1 MAIEP
6 TCKGITMSTATSCV
20 HDLSSLLALQKSAFA
35 SAGRIDADTRR
46 QRLQQVIDLL
56 VHNHQALTTAIDQD
70 FGGRP
75 AGFSLMNDVLGALA
89 SLKYAR
95 DHLQEWM
102 QDEPREMFAP
112 YDQLGASAWVMHQPK
127 GTVGILGTWNAPLYT
142 LFSPLASA
150 LAAGNRAILK
160 PSEVVPR
167 TAELV
172 ARLCAEHLDPLVVA
186 VVNGGPE
193 LGEAFSS
200 QPFDHLVFTGSTA
213 VGRQVMG
220 NAAKNLVP
228 VTLELGGKSPVIVSR
243 TADLNKTAFSIA
255 AGKICNG
262 GQVCINPDLVY
273 VPKVQLESFLDA
285 LRSAYRDL
293 NPTVAGN
300 LDVVAVVNQRH
311 LDRVEGL
318 VEDAQVRGAR
328 IECLPEPLALDARER
343 RRPLRAVVDPAPDS
357 LIMHEEIF
365 GPAMVVLSYDDLDQV
380 IAQINSRPRPLAL
393 YYFGE
398 DAQEQRY
405 VLEHT
410 LSGGVTINDVMMH
423 AAMHDAP
430 FGGVGASGMGHYHG
444 REGFLEFSHMRTVF
458 KASTHDPRREWGLL
472 PPYGEHYLAAMLAG
486 VTCD

>member
-1 MAIEP
+1 
-6 TCKGITMSTATSCV
+6 MSTAASCV
-20 HDLSSLLALQKSAFA
+20 QDLSSLLAQQKSAFA
-35 SAGRIDADTRR
+35 SAGSVSADTRR

-56 VHNHQALTTAIDQD
+56 VQNHEALTTAIDLD

-102 QDEPREMFAP
+102 QDEPREMFSP
-112 YDQLGASAWVMHQPK
+112 YDQLGARAWVMHQPK

-172 ARLCAEHLDPLVVA
+172 ARLCAEYLDPLVVA

-200 QPFDHLVFTGSTA
+200 QPFNHLVFTGSTA
-213 VGRQVMG
+213 IGRLVMG

-273 VPKVQLESFLDA
+273 VPTAQLESFLDT
-285 LRSAYRDL
+285 LRSVYRDL

-300 LDVVAVVNQRH
+300 PDVVAVVNQRH
-311 LDRVEGL
+311 LDRVEDL
-318 VEDAQVRGAR
+318 IEDAQVRGAR
-328 IECLPEPLALDARER
+328 IECLPEPLAVDTQDR
-343 RRPLRAVVDPAPDS
+343 RRPLRVVIDPAPDS

-380 IAQINSRPRPLAL
+380 IAEINGRPRPLAL

-398 DAQEQRY
+398 DAQEQRH

-410 LSGGVTINDVMMH
+410 LSGGVTLNDVMMH
-423 AAMHDAP
+423 AALHDAP

-458 KASTHDPRREWGLL
+458 KASAHDPRREWGLL

-486 VTCD
+486 VTSD

>member
-1 MAIEP
+1 
-6 TCKGITMSTATSCV
+6 MSSAK
-20 HDLSSLLALQKSAFA
+20 DLSNLLAQQKSAFA
-35 SAGRIDADTRR
+35 SAGSVSADTRR

-56 VHNHQALTTAIDQD
+56 VQNHEALTAAIDQD

-75 AGFSLMNDVLGALA
+75 VGFSLMNDVLGTLA
-89 SLKYAR
+89 SLKHAR

-102 QDEPREMFAP
+102 QDEPREMFSP
-112 YDQLGASAWVMHQPK
+112 YDQLGARAWVMHQPK

-172 ARLCAEHLDPLVVA
+172 ARLCAEHLDPQVVA
-186 VVNGGPE
+186 VVNGGPD

-213 VGRQVMG
+213 IGRLVMG

-228 VTLELGGKSPVIVSR
+228 VTLELGGKSPVIISH
-243 TADLNKTAFSIA
+243 TADLNKTAFNLA

-273 VPKVQLESFLDA
+273 VPKAQLESFLDA

-300 LDVVAVVNQRH
+300 PDVVAVVNQRH
-311 LDRVEGL
+311 LERVEGL
-318 VEDAQVRGAR
+318 VQDAESRGTR
-328 IECLPEPLALDARER
+328 IECLPEPLAVDAQDR
-343 RRPLRAVVDPAPDS
+343 RRPLRVVIDPAPDS

-365 GPAMVVLSYDDLDQV
+365 GPAMVVLSYDELDQV
-380 IAQINSRPRPLAL
+380 ITDINGRPRPLAL

-410 LSGGVTINDVMMH
+410 LSGGVTLNDVMMH
-423 AAMHDAP
+423 PALHDAP

-458 KASTHDPRREWGLL
+458 KASVHDPRREWGLL

-486 VTCD
+486 VTSD

>member
-1 MAIEP
+1 
-6 TCKGITMSTATSCV
+6 
-20 HDLSSLLALQKSAFA
+20 
-35 SAGRIDADTRR
+35 
-46 QRLQQVIDLL
+46 
-56 VHNHQALTTAIDQD
+56 
-70 FGGRP
+70 
-75 AGFSLMNDVLGALA
+75 
-89 SLKYAR
+89 
-95 DHLQEWM
+95 
-102 QDEPREMFAP
+102 
-112 YDQLGASAWVMHQPK
+112 MHQPK
-127 GTVGILGTWNAPLYT
+127 GTVGILGTWNAPLFT

-193 LGEAFSS
+193 LGESFSS

-213 VGRQVMG
+213 IGRRVMS
-220 NAAKNLVP
+220 NAAQNLVP
-228 VTLELGGKSPVIVSR
+228 VTLELGGKSPVIVSCS
-243 TADLNKTAFSIA
+243 ADLNKAAFSIA
-255 AGKICNG
+255 AGKACNG
-262 GQVCINPDLVY
+262 GQICINPDLVY
-273 VPKVQLESFLDA
+273 VPSASLEPFLDA
-285 LRSAYRDL
+285 LRDAYCEL

-300 LDVVAVVNQRH
+300 VDVVAVVNQRH

-318 VEDAQVRGAR
+318 VQDAESRGAR
-328 IECLPEPLALDARER
+328 IECLPEPLAVNDNDR
-343 RRPLRAVVDPAPDS
+343 RRPLRVVVDPATDS

-365 GPAMVVLSYDDLDQV
+365 GPAMVVLSYEDLDQV
-380 IAQINSRPRPLAL
+380 IADINGRPRPLAL

-398 DAQEQRY
+398 DAQEQRH

-444 REGFLEFSHMRTVF
+444 REGFLEFSHLRTVF
-458 KASTHDPRREWGLL
+458 KASVHDPRREWGLL
-472 PPYGEHYLAAMLAG
+472 PPYGEHFLSAMLAA